1 MTADF
6 GFDDLGDEER
16 VKFSEAEIAAT
27 LAQLDDA
34 LSRLSALRTEV
45 KDPDGFARFTLGD
58 DGQLLTL
65 FISDAA
71 PRSLTNLALEMKLNS
86 LLEAG
91 NEAMRLSRKKFWES
105 VHGFGD
111 GRARHPPAGA

>member
-1 MTADF
+1 VTTDF
-6 GFDDLGDEER
+6 GFDDLGDEEK
-16 VKFSEAEIAAT
+16 VKFSETEIAAT
-27 LAQLDDA
+27 LAKLDDA

-45 KDPDGFARFTLGD
+45 EDPDGFVRFTLGD

-71 PRSLTNLALEMKLNS
+71 PRSLTHLALETKLNS

-91 NEAMRLSRKKFWES
+91 NETMRLSRKEFWASMHE
-105 VHGFGD
+105 FGD
-111 GRARHPPAGA
+111 DASA